1 VTTTITQ
8 LKPRAKW
15 SSRAWWLLALWALAF
30 LGFSQQLLWAKL
42 LEPLGGALYE
52 RNTLLELTW
61 QHLQLSLSAM
71 IGVLVI
77 GLPLVAFSTR
87 TAGKVFLPL
96 LENILSVGQTFP
108 PTAVLFLMLPILG
121 FGPQAAILSLLIY
134 GLLPTV
140 RGGLTG
146 IQNVPQDALEAA
158 QGSGM
163 NPTQLFWRLEL
174 PLALPSLLAG
184 IRTSLIL
191 IIATATIAPLVGTGG
206 LGVPIIAGLGNGN
219 LALVLEGAIPV
230 AMLALLSDSSMRTL
244 ESLLT
249 PWKA

>member
-1 VTTTITQ
+1 MTATFTEV
-8 LKPRAKW
+8 KPRANRI
-15 SSRAWWLLALWALAF
+15 SRVWWLLALWILAF
-30 LGFSQQLLWAKL
+30 VGFAQQSLWAKL
-42 LEPLGGALYE
+42 LSPIGVLYE

-71 IGVLVI
+71 LGVLII
-77 GLPLVAFSTR
+77 GLPLVVLSTR
-87 TAGKVFLPL
+87 SAGNVFLRL
-96 LENILSVGQTFP
+96 LENILTVGQTFP

-146 IQNVPQDALEAA
+146 IQNVPRDALEAA

-163 NPTQLFWRLEL
+163 GPGQLFWRLEL

-191 IIATATIAPLVGTGG
+191 IVATATIAPLVGTGG

-219 LALVLEGAIPV
+219 LALVVEGAIPV
-230 AMLALLSDSSMRTL
+230 AVLALLSEASMRAL
-244 ESLLT
+244 EFLLT
-249 PWKA
+249 PWRT

>member
-1 VTTTITQ
+1 MTATLTAV
-8 LKPRAKW
+8 KPRANQVT
-15 SSRAWWLLALWALAF
+15 RVFWLLAMWALAF
-30 LGFSQQLLWAKL
+30 VGFAQQSLWAKL
-42 LEPLGGALYE
+42 LAPIGLLYE

-61 QHLQLSLSAM
+61 QHLQISLSAM
-71 IGVLVI
+71 LGVLLI
-77 GLPLVAFSTR
+77 GLPLVAISTR
-87 TAGKVFLPL
+87 SAGNVFLRL
-96 LENILSVGQTFP
+96 LENILTVGQTFP

-146 IQNVPQDALEAA
+146 IQNVPRDALEAA

-163 NPTQLFWRLEL
+163 SAGQLFWRLEL

-191 IIATATIAPLVGTGG
+191 IVATATIAPLVGTGG

-230 AMLALLSDSSMRTL
+230 AVLALLSDASMRAL
-244 ESLLT
+244 ELLLT
-249 PWKA
+249 PWRT